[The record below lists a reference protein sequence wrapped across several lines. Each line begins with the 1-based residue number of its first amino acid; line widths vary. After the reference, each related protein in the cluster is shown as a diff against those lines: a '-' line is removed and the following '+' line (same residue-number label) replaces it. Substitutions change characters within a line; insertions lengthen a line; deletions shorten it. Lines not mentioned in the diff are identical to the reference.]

1 MRPALGNHRLSQTA
15 ACVALITVLGLA
27 TISSAQTITPLTA
40 GTAGADLALGFGLD
54 AVNGNP
60 AQLALGTAPS
70 TQLRVLNLGVSLSNN
85 GFGFS
90 EYRRYNG
97 TILSDDDKSDILG
110 KIPADGLQF
119 QAEGGISALAFR
131 TGRWAVTTSADVSAH
146 GQLDREAFALLLFGN
161 THQSDWVF
169 DQSHASG
176 LAFWKIALSHGRP
189 IATVQGRPLSIGFT
203 LSYLRGL
210 YYAESQD
217 AQAVLATRDG
227 GLAGSAGAD
236 WLTAAGGSGWGV
248 DVGAAWQ
255 PTDHALVSLKLENL
269 VHTIN
274 WSRDVTLRHFELT
287 FNDLTLDNFDDS
299 LWVSEETS
307 ETRPS
312 VRSGL
317 PVRLR
322 LGVSREFSRLRI
334 AGEVSASSA
343 NRFAASTTPQV
354 ASGLEYAPWR
364 PLLVRFGVAAGG
376 PSGFAVG
383 WGLGFRLGP
392 MTLNTAARVD
402 RGLWIGSGRGI
413 TGAVALDINF

>member
-1 MRPALGNHRLSQTA
+1 MRPALRNHRRPGIA
-15 ACVALITVLGLA
+15 ACVALLAALGLA
-27 TISSAQTITPLTA
+27 TATSAQIMTPLAT

-54 AVNGNP
+54 AINGNP
-60 AQLALGTAPS
+60 AQLALGTAPV
-70 TQLRVLNLGVSLSNN
+70 TQLRVVNLGGSLSNN

-110 KIPADGLQF
+110 NIPADGLQV

-131 TGRWAVTTSADVSAH
+131 TGRWALTTSADLSAQ

-161 THQSDWVF
+161 AHQSDWVF
-169 DQSHASG
+169 DQSSASG
-176 LAFWKIALSHGRP
+176 LAFWKVALSHGRP
-189 IATVQGRPLSIGFT
+189 IATVRGRPLTVGFS

-217 AQAVLATRDG
+217 AQAVLATQDG
-227 GLAGSAGAD
+227 GLAGNAHAD
-236 WLTAAGGSGWGV
+236 WLTAAGGSGWGM

-274 WSRDVTLRHFELT
+274 WNRDVTLRHFALT
-287 FNDLTLDNFDDS
+287 FDDLTIGNFDDS
-299 LWVSEETS
+299 LWISEETS
-307 ETRPS
+307 EARPS
-312 VRSGL
+312 VRTGL

-322 LGVSREFSRLRI
+322 LGVAREFSRLRV
-334 AGEVSASSA
+334 AGEVSASFA
-343 NRFAASTTPQV
+343 NRFAASTTPRV
-354 ASGLEYAPWR
+354 ASGLEYTPWR

-376 PSGFAVG
+376 PNGFSVG
-383 WGLGFRLGP
+383 WGLGLRVGP